1 MPNKIIVEDI
11 IDEMIDSID
20 YIKLNT
26 YIELYLILIL
36 YVILMMA
43 NTYRISKIDKGI
55 KGREI
60 LEKND
65 KILFKD
71 EKNVR

>member
-11 IDEMIDSID
+11 IDEMIDNIE

-26 YIELYLILIL
+26 YI
-36 YVILMMA
+36 
-43 NTYRISKIDKGI
+43 D
-55 KGREI
+55 

-65 KILFKD
+65 
-71 EKNVR
+71 